1 MVEGIRKKKK
11 SYLFNVTLAFC
22 RGRFKN
28 NVFIMFVIMEKNG
41 MSRGTAGKTSVV
53 DTRTV
58 RQLLTARIVYSTPFD
73 EASINN
79 G

>member
-1 MVEGIRKKKK
+1 MVEGIRKKQK

-41 MSRGTAGKTSVV
+41 MSRETAGKPQSSILVP
-53 DTRTV
+53 
-58 RQLLTARIVYSTPFD
+58 LGSYSR
-73 EASINN
+73 A